1 MSSITPI
8 SRKILLAVI
17 LLISLVGSTQPVQS
31 ASYDLYVD
39 NETDYN
45 DAVHWA
51 CTSAPNDC
59 SLRAAITRANTDTS
73 NSYKIHV
80 PVGIYTL
87 TRHGAAEYDN
97 STGDLN
103 IRNVTDLIGAGPDKT
118 IIDGDQYDRVMS
130 IQLPSG
136 TFTMHGMTIQNGY
149 VTGAGGA
156 GVSVNSDS
164 FIYDV
169 IVKDNYAPGQAGGGI
184 LAYTAAILWLSNS
197 LVSDNYADF
206 GGGIQATEVVHL
218 QNVTL
223 SDNHAYQRGGG
234 LMTSA
239 SGSTIANSTLSNNSA
254 DISGGSVYLGGSTT
268 LTHTTI
274 HGPSSPDH
282 PAIAVYETLT
292 VSTSILSSTTSGY
305 TCLINTGTTITS
317 GGNNLA
323 SDNTCNLTGTG
334 DHPSTDPRFGPIQMA
349 FGFMPVYTLLS
360 DSLAI
365 DGGIINDIY
374 TTDQRFHS
382 RKDGDGDG
390 IVKSDIGAFE
400 YEPYHRYIPL
410 IFKTP

>member
-17 LLISLVGSTQPVQS
+17 LLLSLVGRAQPAQS

-51 CTSAPNDC
+51 CTSALNDC

-80 PVGIYTL
+80 PAGTYTL
-87 TRHGAAEYDN
+87 SRHGTAEYDN
-97 STGDLN
+97 NTGDLN
-103 IRNVTDLIGAGPDKT
+103 IRNVTDLIGAGPGKT
-118 IIDGDQYDRVMS
+118 ILDGDNSDRVMEINESS
-130 IQLPSG
+130 IY
-136 TFTMHGMTIQNGY
+136 FAMHGMTIQNGNEPS
-149 VTGAGGA
+149 VGG
-156 GVSVNSDS
+156 GGIVVSSDS
-164 FIYDV
+164 FLYDL
-169 IVKDNYAPGQAGGGI
+169 IIINNTTGGNGGGI
-184 LAYTAAILWLSNS
+184 WASNDGALWLATS
-197 LVSDNYADF
+197 LVSNNIANN
-206 GGGIQATEVVHL
+206 GGGIYGSNDVHL
-218 QNVTL
+218 QYVTL
-223 SDNHAYQRGGG
+223 SDNHAHQYGGG
-234 LMTSA
+234 LATIADGSA
-239 SGSTIANSTLSNNSA
+239 IANSTLSNNSA
-254 DISGGSVYLGGSTT
+254 DTSGGGIYLNGSTT
-268 LTHTTI
+268 LNHTTI

-305 TCLINTGTTITS
+305 TCFIYSGTTITS
-317 GGNNLA
+317 GGYNLA
-323 SDNTCNLTGTG
+323 SDSTCNLTGTG

-349 FGFMPVYTLLS
+349 FGFMPVYTLLP

-374 TTDQRFHS
+374 NTDQRFHS